1 MKLQAHLDRAAL
13 LGQSVRAKRMA
24 PVLLA
29 VCLFALGCAIRLPA
43 ALQQMDKEQA
53 KSQAL
58 DEQQSALNGER
69 ATLDSLRASVAGAE
83 QRLQVA
89 LWNMAAGQDM
99 SDLVDHISA
108 LGRAHGLLIELL
120 RVQEAQPHGEYQQ
133 VPLELRVKGE
143 YAGVRQWLLEWL
155 GQARLL
161 RTGDM
166 SLEPVTGQPGMVQLR
181 LQVDAFQATV
191 PTLQPQT
198 LAQLPASVPAAAP
211 QVDPFRPQQDRL
223 PDRGLA
229 SVPLSQVRMVGSL
242 SRAQAN
248 EALLMAAGKVHRVRL
263 GDRVGRDQGVVT
275 HIDSVQVEIREH
287 WFMDGAWHERVAF
300 ISMATPVGKE
310 ALVLDEQDMEMA
322 IGNPAAAVDGN
333 GGPLPG

>member
-1 MKLQAHLDRAAL
+1 MKLQVPFERAAQF
-13 LGQSVRAKRMA
+13 GQSVQAKRMA
-24 PVLLA
+24 PALLA
-29 VCLFALGCAIRLPA
+29 CCLFTLGCAIRLPA
-43 ALQQMDKEQA
+43 ALQQMDREQA
-53 KSQAL
+53 RSQAL
-58 DEQQSALNGER
+58 DERQSVLNRER
-69 ATLDSLRASVAGAE
+69 AKLDSLRASVAEAE

-89 LWNMAAGQDM
+89 LWNMATGQDM
-99 SDLVDHISA
+99 SDLVDHIAA

-120 RVQEAQPHGEYQQ
+120 RVQEAQSHDQYQQ
-133 VPLELRVKGE
+133 VPLKLRVKGE

-166 SLEPVTGQPGMVQLR
+166 SLEPVPGQPGMVQLR

-191 PTLQPQT
+191 PTQQPQA
-198 LAQLPASVPAAAP
+198 LAQLPASAPASAP
-211 QVDPFRPQQDRL
+211 QVDPFWPQQDRL

-242 SRAQAN
+242 SRSQAT
-248 EALLMAAGKVHRVRL
+248 EALLLAAGKVHRVRL
-263 GDRVGRDQGVVT
+263 GDRVGRDQGVVA
-275 HIDSVQVEIREH
+275 HIDSGQVEIREH

-322 IGNPAAAVDGN
+322 IGNPAAAVDRN
-333 GGPLPG
+333 GRPLPG

>member
-1 MKLQAHLDRAAL
+1 MKLQTVFERAAAF
-13 LGQSVRAKRMA
+13 GQSARAKSLA

-29 VCLFALGCAIRLPA
+29 CCLFILGCAIRLPA
-43 ALQQMDKEQA
+43 ALQQMDREQA
-53 KSQAL
+53 RAQAL
-58 DEQQSALNGER
+58 DERQSALNAER
-69 ATLDSLRASVAGAE
+69 AGLDSLRAAVAEAE

-89 LWNMAAGQDM
+89 LWSMAAGQDM
-99 SDLVDHISA
+99 SDLVDHIAA

-120 RVQEAQPHGEYQQ
+120 RVQEAQTHGDYQQ

-143 YAGVRQWLLEWL
+143 YAGVRQWLFEWL

-191 PTLQPQT
+191 PTLPAQA
-198 LAQLPASVPAAAP
+198 LAQLPARMPVAAP
-211 QVDPFRPQQDRL
+211 HVDPFRPQQDQL

-242 SRAQAN
+242 SRAQAH

-263 GDRVGRDQGVVT
+263 GDRVGRDQGVVA
-275 HIDSVQVEIREH
+275 HIDPGQVEIREH

-300 ISMATPVGKE
+300 ISMATPAGKE
-310 ALVLDEQDMEMA
+310 ALILDEQDMEMA
-322 IGNPAAAVDGN
+322 TRNPAVAVDGN
-333 GGPLPG
+333 GRPLPG